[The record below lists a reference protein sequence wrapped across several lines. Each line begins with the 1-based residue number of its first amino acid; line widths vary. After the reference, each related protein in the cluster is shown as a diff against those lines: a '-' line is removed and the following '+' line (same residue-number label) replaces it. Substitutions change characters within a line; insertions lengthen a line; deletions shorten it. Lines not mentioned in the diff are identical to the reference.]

1 MHVCSVHNFL
11 LLEFIDKK
19 LIHLLRKINLKKKKQ
34 KKKKDKNREGD
45 GVRRGTY
52 SPCTIKI
59 DIVPCNSFIGFS
71 K

>member
-34 KKKKDKNREGD
+34 KKKKIRTEKETG
-45 GVRRGTY
+45 
-52 SPCTIKI
+52 
-59 DIVPCNSFIGFS
+59 
-71 K
+71 